1 MGGKISKYLKPTD
14 YKPNGNSPS
23 GEAEQMLA
31 PATSKQGLGREAQAA
46 LLRVRIWPEC
56 PERNLSELTL
66 ASKPDCGITTMQK
79 ASPNLRHR
87 QACAQKK
94 ELNRDSQLQTIPLRR
109 QAARAGRR
117 QMQPQRDIIYKT
129 VSRLLC

>member
-1 MGGKISKYLKPTD
+1 MPAPT
-14 YKPNGNSPS
+14 
-23 GEAEQMLA
+23 
-31 PATSKQGLGREAQAA
+31 TSKRGLGTEVQTA

-56 PERNLSELTL
+56 PESNLSKLTW
-66 ASKPDCGITTMQK
+66 ASKTDCGITTTRK